1 MWHEVTRDA
10 IVGIVEQNFHKDA
23 DLFEAKCRAAFC
35 LGRISI
41 TGLTGL
47 AFGGLVFTREFPFQ
61 IRPEFFE
68 DVRRHIHTKLT
79 AEFGY
84 SINHIPIL
92 GLVSH

>member
-1 MWHEVTRDA
+1 MWHEVARDA

-23 DLFEAKCRAAFC
+23 DLFGAKCRAAFC

-41 TGLTGL
+41 TGL
-47 AFGGLVFTREFPFQ
+47 AFGGLVFTEKFPLK

-68 DVRRHIHTKLT
+68 DVRRHIHTNLT

-92 GLVSH
+92 GIVSH